1 MIQLR
6 PGRIPGKTTIRRLR
20 IKGLH
25 GYMDKDIR
33 FNSDINLLVGING
46 SGKTS
51 VLNVIS
57 WLLQPAIPQLCTT
70 EFKEIIMDL
79 TQDRTQCRIRCVQTT
94 TEVKLFLQTRDSRRY
109 NPLVVQLQRPPGTFR
124 NSSDQREMLEAY
136 SGLQPDK
143 KEQRAWRFLQ
153 QIPSPIVVGLERT
166 LGSDSL
172 ELHVSAA
179 KTRSLGHTGTTP
191 PPLEPPLL
199 RVQRLAVEGFG
210 RYRTKLIQLNDELR
224 DKITL
229 AAFDIGAL
237 SATASR
243 SKSEKLLSETQIS
256 ALEERVEQYFAQES
270 RIRPAAARAKSTRAA
285 AAAQYFAKLK
295 TLVRKSRRRGS
306 RGRERDPIRQAV
318 IAQFRK
324 TNRLFAD
331 FEQFEAETKEAFA
344 EVQRYLQ
351 TVNTFLQD
359 SGKQLN
365 FDFDTGI
372 LRFRML
378 TSGTSAH
385 EVGPRNLELL
395 SSGEK
400 QIVILFTYLA
410 FNPGKIFIIDE
421 PELSLHPRWQEEF
434 LPAVKDVMPSD
445 TQLIIATHSPAIVGR
460 QVEFCKT
467 LLPYNS

>member
-1 MIQLR
+1 MIQLL
-6 PGRIPGKTTIRRLR
+6 PGKVPGKTTIRRLR
-20 IKGLH
+20 IKGMH

-33 FNSDINLLVGING
+33 FNSNINLLVGING

-51 VLNVIS
+51 VLNVIN

-70 EFKEIIMDL
+70 EFKEIVMDL
-79 TQDRTQCRIRCVQTT
+79 IQDRARCRIRCVQTT
-94 TEVKLFLQTRDSRRY
+94 TEVRLYLQTSDSKKY

-124 NSSDQREMLEAY
+124 NSSDQREMLDAY
-136 SGLQPDK
+136 SSLQPDK
-143 KEQRAWRFLQ
+143 KEQRAWGFLQ
-153 QIPSPIVVGLERT
+153 QLPSPIVVGLERT

-172 ELHVSAA
+172 ELHISAA
-179 KTRSLGHTGTTP
+179 KTRSLGHTGITP
-191 PPLEPPLL
+191 PAFDPPLV

-229 AAFDIGAL
+229 AAFDIGGL
-237 SATASR
+237 SPKTNR
-243 SKSEKLLSETQIS
+243 TKSEKLLNEAQIT
-256 ALEERVEQYFAQES
+256 ALEGRVEQYFAQES
-270 RIRPAAARAKSTRAA
+270 RIRPTAARAKSARAA
-285 AAAQYFAKLK
+285 VAAQYFAKLK
-295 TLVRKSRRRGS
+295 NLVRRSRRQGNRPG
-306 RGRERDPIRQAV
+306 RDPIRQAI

-331 FEQFEAETKEAFA
+331 FEQFDAETKEAFA
-344 EVQRYLQ
+344 EVQRYLR
-351 TVNTFLQD
+351 TVNRFLQD
-359 SGKQLN
+359 SGKQLD

-372 LRFRML
+372 LRFQML
-378 TSGTSAH
+378 KRGTSET

-434 LPAVKDVMPSD
+434 LPAVEQVMPSD
-445 TQLIIATHSPAIVGR
+445 TQLIIATHSPAIVGK
-460 QVEFCKT
+460 QVAFCKT